1 MEYFG
6 LILEIIFLALGIYIY
21 LFSRGVIKSK
31 TPEAEKKAAIF
42 RDKNGRWLRIV
53 AIMLIAVMSIEIILH
68 IRDLMN

>member
-6 LILEIIFLALGIYIY
+6 LILEIIFLALGVYIY

-31 TPEAEKKAAIF
+31 SPEAEKKAAIF
-42 RDKNGRWLRIV
+42 RDKNGRWLRII

-68 IRDLMN
+68 VRDLMS